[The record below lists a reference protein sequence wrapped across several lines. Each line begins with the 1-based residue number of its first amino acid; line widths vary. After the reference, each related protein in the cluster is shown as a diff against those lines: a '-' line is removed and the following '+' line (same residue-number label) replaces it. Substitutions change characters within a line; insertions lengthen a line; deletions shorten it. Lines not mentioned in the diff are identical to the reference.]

1 MERLTGATD
10 VVVITETELTTSWT
24 RALLVRL
31 FWLTLICLPVGLLTG
46 HLAWTLVFG
55 LALYVGWTLRQLL
68 RFHRWLLDNPSADL
82 PDARGIWGEI
92 FSTIHRQ
99 RQSAARRQHKLQE
112 IIGQIQAS
120 TAALSE
126 AVVMI
131 DRQGRLQWWNASADR
146 LLGLRNPADKGQHVT
161 SLIRDPRFVTYYET
175 GSHAEPLNLDSPTSK
190 NTHLQFAITRYGQG
204 ERLMVVRDITRLHN
218 LELMRKDFVANVS
231 HELRTPLTVVIGYL
245 ETLLDNEDV
254 LASRW
259 KRAMLQMQTQA
270 SRMHTLLN
278 DLLLLSRLE
287 TTDTALDEEPVSV
300 HLLLT
305 RIRDDALAF
314 SGERQHRITLANETE
329 QQLLGIAAELR
340 SAFSNL
346 VFNAVKYTPD
356 GCAIQI
362 RWWTDGAEAHVSVTD
377 NGPGIAPEHIGR
389 LTERFY
395 RIDSSRNSHTGGS
408 GLGLAIVKHVLL
420 RHQARLEIISEEG
433 TGSSFICHFPGRRLV
448 LMDQA
453 LGE

>member
-1 MERLTGATD
+1 MERLSDTI
-10 VVVITETELTTSWT
+10 VITETELTTSWP

-46 HLAWTLVFG
+46 HIAWTLVFG
-55 LALYVGWTLRQLL
+55 LVVYVSWMLRQLL
-68 RFHRWLLDNPSADL
+68 RFHSWLADSRAGEL
-82 PDARGIWGEI
+82 PDVRGLWGEI

-99 RQSAARRQHKLQE
+99 RQAAERRQQRLQRV
-112 IIGQIQAS
+112 IDQIQNS

-131 DRQGRLQWWNASADR
+131 DRQGRLEWWNPSADR

-175 GSHAEPLNLDSPTSK
+175 GAHSEPLNLDSPTST
-190 NTHLQFAITRYGQG
+190 NIHLQFAITRYGQG
-204 ERLMVVRDITRLHN
+204 ERLMIVRDITRLHN

-245 ETLLDNEDV
+245 ETLLDDEEV

-259 KRAMLQMQTQA
+259 RRPMLQMQQQA

-287 TTDTALDEEPVSV
+287 TTDTTPDEEPVLV
-300 HLLLT
+300 HVLLS

-314 SGERQHRITLANETE
+314 SNERHHRITLSIETE
-329 QQLLGIAAELR
+329 QPLAGIAGELR

-356 GCAIQI
+356 GAAIQI
-362 RWWTDGAEAHVSVTD
+362 RWWSDEAGAHMSVTD
-377 NGPGIAPEHIGR
+377 DGPGIAPEHLSR

-420 RHQARLEIISEEG
+420 RHQGRLEIVSEEG
-433 TGSSFICHFPGRRLV
+433 KGSCFTCHFPAKRLV
-448 LMDQA
+448 QRVQA

>member
-1 MERLTGATD
+1 MERLSDAAI
-10 VVVITETELTTSWT
+10 ITETELTTSLP

-31 FWLTLICLPVGLLTG
+31 FWLALICLPVGLLTG

-55 LALYVGWTLRQLL
+55 LVVYVSWMLRQLL
-68 RFHRWLLDNPSADL
+68 RFHSWLVNNASDEL
-82 PDARGIWGEI
+82 PEARGLWGEI
-92 FSTIHRQ
+92 FSAIHRQ
-99 RQSAARRQHKLQE
+99 RQSAGRRQQRLRRVIE
-112 IIGQIQAS
+112 QIQTS

-131 DRQGRLQWWNASADR
+131 DRHGRLEWWNGSADR

-175 GSHAEPLNLDSPTSK
+175 GVHSEPLNLDSPTSK
-190 NTHLQFAITRYGQG
+190 NIHLQFAITRYGQG

-231 HELRTPLTVVIGYL
+231 HELRTPLTVVVGYL
-245 ETLLDNEDV
+245 ETLLDNEEV

-259 KRAMLQMQTQA
+259 KRPMLQMQIQA

-287 TTDTALDEEPVSV
+287 TTDTTPDEEPVLV

-305 RIRDDALAF
+305 RIRDDALAY
-314 SGERQHRITLANETE
+314 SNERHRITLSNET
-329 QQLLGIAAELR
+329 QQALTGIAGELR

-356 GCAIQI
+356 GAAIQI
-362 RWWTDGAEAHVSVTD
+362 RWWSDEAGAHMSVTD
-377 NGPGIAPEHIGR
+377 DGPGIAPEHIGR

-420 RHQARLEIISEEG
+420 RHQGRLEVVSEEG
-433 TGSSFICHFPGRRLV
+433 KGSCFTCHFPTKRLV
-448 LMDQA
+448 RTVQA